1 MEKISSK
8 FEKYI
13 SFILLIL
20 SGIFVIFQTVEL
32 LWITGDHFY
41 ERATTDLGFE
51 LAPEY
56 SRTIMILFFNIL
68 LMLEIM
74 QTIKVFYKAYT
85 LKLRIILLV
94 CLIAVS
100 RKVFLL
106 DIEHNAMLE
115 FSTAALILTIS
126 VGYYL
131 VSRTETF
138 SKLDHDEN
146 EEH

>member
-1 MEKISSK
+1 MENFSTK

-13 SFILLIL
+13 SITLLL
-20 SGIFVIFQTVEL
+20 LAGFFVIFQTVEL
-32 LWITGDHFY
+32 FWITCQHMYVRFNSGLNF
-41 ERATTDLGFE
+41 TP
-51 LAPEY
+51 APEY
-56 SRTIMILFFNIL
+56 SREIMIVFFNIL
-68 LMLEIM
+68 LMLEVM

-115 FSTAALILTIS
+115 FSTAALILVIS

-131 VSRTETF
+131 ISRTETF
-138 SKLDHDEN
+138 SKLEHK
-146 EEH
+146 EEEA

>member
-1 MEKISSK
+1 MEKLSAK

-13 SFILLIL
+13 SITLLLL
-20 SGIFVIFQTVEL
+20 SGFFVIFQTVEL
-32 LWITGDHFY
+32 LWITGEHMHMRFSSGLNF
-41 ERATTDLGFE
+41 TP
-51 LAPEY
+51 APEY
-56 SRTIMILFFNIL
+56 SRGIMIVFFNIM

-74 QTIKVFYKAYT
+74 QTIKVFYKSYT

-115 FSTAALILTIS
+115 FSTAALILAIS
-126 VGYYL
+126 AGYYL
-131 VSRTETF
+131 ISRTETF
-138 SKLDHDEN
+138 NKLDH
-146 EEH
+146 EEEEA

>member
-1 MEKISSK
+1 MEKLSEK

-13 SFILLIL
+13 SMTLLIL
-20 SGIFVIFQTVEL
+20 SGIFVVFQTIEL
-32 LWITGDHFY
+32 LWMAG
-41 ERATTDLGFE
+41 ERIYVRSTTVLG
-51 LAPEY
+51 LDPSPEY
-56 SRTIMILFFNIL
+56 SREIMIVFFNIL

-115 FSTAALILTIS
+115 FSTAALILAIS
-126 VGYYL
+126 AGYYL
-131 VSRTETF
+131 ISRTETF
-138 SKLDHDEN
+138 SKLDS
-146 EEH
+146 EEHEA

>member
-1 MEKISSK
+1 MEKLTEN

-13 SFILLIL
+13 SVTLLLL
-20 SGIFVIFQTVEL
+20 SGVFVIFQTVEL
-32 LWITGDHFY
+32 LWMTGERMY
-41 ERATTDLGFE
+41 TRATTALG
-51 LAPEY
+51 LDPTPEY
-56 SRTIMILFFNIL
+56 SRQIMIVFFNIL

-115 FSTAALILTIS
+115 FSTAALILAIS
-126 VGYYL
+126 TGYYL
-131 VSRTETF
+131 ISRTETF
-138 SKLDHDEN
+138 NKLDHN
-146 EEH
+146 EEEA

>member
-1 MEKISSK
+1 MEKISLK

-13 SFILLIL
+13 SVTLLIL
-20 SGIFVIFQTVEL
+20 AGIFVIFQTVEL
-32 LWITGDHFY
+32 LWLTGEHFY
-41 ERATTDLGFE
+41 IRATTNLGLE
-51 LAPEY
+51 HAPEY
-56 SRTIMILFFNIL
+56 SRSIMIVFFNIL

-131 VSRTETF
+131 ISRTETF
-138 SKLDHDEN
+138 SKLKSEDLEEN
-146 EEH
+146 